1 MSIRIYSIGYQD
13 QVPTETL
20 HSLLSLLP
28 SDMAAK
34 VRRYHHWQDAYG
46 SLFGKLLLMTAL
58 AEYGWPPSLADLQ
71 YTEYGKPYLP
81 NGPDFNISHS
91 GRRAA
96 CIIAQHGKVGIDLE
110 EIRDIPIGDFKEQF
124 SPEEWTAITTSAD
137 PLKTFYHYWTAK
149 ECLSKADGRG
159 LNLPLAE
166 LLINHHGP
174 ISLDNRSWRLQ
185 TLHAFPGFACH
196 AAMEGFSEDITV
208 KTLAIN
214 ELYRHRNYPT

>member
-1 MSIRIYSIGYQD
+1 MSIRIYSIGYPN
-13 QVPTETL
+13 QVPAEAF

-28 SDMAAK
+28 TPMAAK

-58 AEYGWPPSLADLQ
+58 TEYGWSPSLADLQ
-71 YTEYGKPYLP
+71 YSQYGRPFLP

-110 EIRDIPIGDFKEQF
+110 EIRDIPVGDFKEQF
-124 SPEEWTAITTSAD
+124 SPEEWTAIITSAA
-137 PLKTFYHYWTAK
+137 PLETFYHYWTAK

-159 LNLPLAE
+159 LNLPLAR
-166 LLINHHGP
+166 LLINHPGAIP
-174 ISLDNRSWRLQ
+174 LDNHSWYLH
-185 TLHAFPGFACH
+185 TLDSFPGFACH
-196 AAMEGFSEDITV
+196 AAMEEPPGNITPRILTV
-208 KTLAIN
+208 N
-214 ELYRHRNYPT
+214 ELELFFNKH